1 MVNGVSVRQNEIA
14 AGRKWKKITSEITQ
28 ISWPSEFTIL
38 DDVRLLSFIKN
49 LLYLPWKTA
58 DISYNLIVFQSY
70 ILVEVDWQNCE

>member
-1 MVNGVSVRQNEIA
+1 MEENNKWNYTNKLTVRVYHFRWCEI
-14 AGRKWKKITSEITQ
+14 I
-28 ISWPSEFTIL
+28 
-38 DDVRLLSFIKN
+38 SFIKN